1 MGGLTARYLAFSLA
15 PPSPNIM
22 ARARFILAVLVSAS
36 FVSLAAG
43 GSTGGESRGRSDC
56 GESSTWTIAA
66 GDTKHC
72 CTSISMNYVDKFEYT
87 TEPVG
92 LFSGSSNIKFS
103 VRESE
108 NWVTLGEWTVADAD
122 CALDGSAQTC
132 TGSAC
137 VVPGSSSDGTCK
149 KEVDISSHDKEDIC
163 VVANCTGSSTCTH
176 KVEIM
181 FHHNHFECD
190 DCPPAPSP
198 SGNAACMC
206 SDNKFYGDCGG
217 LSTRNDDNW
226 CTEPGWDT
234 SFWQESEFCC
244 AATSDDCCKSDDG
257 AVAGLV
263 IGLFAGFT
271 LCCVACCY
279 CCKCCCFKYRQNKN
293 PPVVM
298 YIPQPGV
305 QMQQMSYP
313 QGTCPEQNP
322 PAVMYIPQPGVQ
334 MQQMSYPQGTFPQQ
348 GYAPGEIV
356 VAAPAH
362 PTTQIQFADGTTLTP
377 EQGQAKV

>member
-190 DCPPAPSP
+190 DCPLPHPRAV
-198 SGNAACMC
+198 
-206 SDNKFYGDCGG
+206 
-217 LSTRNDDNW
+217 TRRV
-226 CTEPGWDT
+226 
-234 SFWQESEFCC
+234 C
-244 AATSDDCCKSDDG
+244 AAITSSMAIAAGYPRETMTTGAQNPVGIHPFGKNRSFAVRQPQMIAANPTMAPLLAWSSDFSPG
-257 AVAGLV
+257 SPYAALRAVIVASAVASS
-263 IGLFAGFT
+263 T
-271 LCCVACCY
+271 DRT
-279 CCKCCCFKYRQNKN
+279 KTR
-293 PPVVM
+293 P
-298 YIPQPGV
+298 
-305 QMQQMSYP
+305 S
-313 QGTCPEQNP
+313 
-322 PAVMYIPQPGVQ
+322 
-334 MQQMSYPQGTFPQQ
+334 
-348 GYAPGEIV
+348 
-356 VAAPAH
+356 
-362 PTTQIQFADGTTLTP
+362 
-377 EQGQAKV
+377 

>member
-190 DCPPAPSP
+190 DCPPAPPP
-198 SGNAACMC
+198 SSNAACMC

-279 CCKCCCFKYRQNKN
+279 CCKCCCFTYRQNKN
-293 PPVVM
+293 PPV
-298 YIPQPGV
+298 
-305 QMQQMSYP
+305 
-313 QGTCPEQNP
+313 
-322 PAVMYIPQPGVQ
+322 VMYIPQPGVQ

-356 VAAPAH
+356 VAAPAQ